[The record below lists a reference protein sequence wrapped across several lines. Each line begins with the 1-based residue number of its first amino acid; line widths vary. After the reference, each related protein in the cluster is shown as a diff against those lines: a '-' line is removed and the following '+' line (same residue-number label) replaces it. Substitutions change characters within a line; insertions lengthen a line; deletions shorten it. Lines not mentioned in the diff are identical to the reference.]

1 MDDNSEND
9 LNKKGEI
16 KSPKDEEK
24 DEAKYKRIWALT
36 NDYINFVF
44 RGLYN
49 ALKQPLVK
57 LVLVIVIIIVDGIV
71 FFCYGTQN
79 GFEGLV
85 AEGTLALA
93 FVTYLQMKK
102 SDDNIIK

>member
-1 MDDNSEND
+1 MDDNSENE

-16 KSPKDEEK
+16 KSQKDEEK
-24 DEAKYKRIWALT
+24 EENTIRRISS
-36 NDYINFVF
+36 YINNLADFVF
-44 RGLYN
+44 LTLYN
-49 ALKQPLVK
+49 VLKAPFAKMIIV
-57 LVLVIVIIIVDGIV
+57 VVIIIVDGIV
-71 FFCYGTQN
+71 FFYYGAPN

-102 SDDNIIK
+102 SEDNIVK

>member
-24 DEAKYKRIWALT
+24 DQSKYKRIWNII
-36 NDYINFVF
+36 NDDTNFVF

-71 FFCYGTQN
+71 FFGYGTQN

-85 AEGTLALA
+85 AECTLALA